1 VDYCPADASTATE
14 SRLGMPEAQVDQSLC
29 QEKEQIPRS
38 KEGFGKSADRDG
50 SIDRFR
56 RFRCDP
62 PSEILLARKEG
73 GKSTANNAGAKEKKS
88 LARARG

>member
-1 VDYCPADASTATE
+1 MDYCPADASTATE
-14 SRLGMPEAQVDQSLC
+14 SRLGMPEAQVDQSLR
-29 QEKEQIPRS
+29 QEKEQIPWS

-73 GKSTANNAGAKEKKS
+73 GKSTANNAGAREKKS
-88 LARARG
+88 LAPS